1 LDAKKAIIVFASLFT
16 MFTLLFVMVPPAL
29 AHLGTPIDS
38 GWAALPPVI
47 NGNMAA
53 EEWSAA
59 TVRNFTL
66 EMRSRSDG
74 TLNRTLNAR
83 LYVMNNWTQLFL
95 AVRIFNDDYEA
106 QDAGGRYNGLFVL
119 FDDNHD
125 GVLSVGDNGEGVT
138 TWKFSPFYS
147 ANDLYYAGG
156 GFWDSDVDAGMTN
169 DGALAW
175 NHTNKVQGAIGN
187 WTFEMMIPLVGT
199 DGPLYD
205 FKITTLPQTV
215 GFKIWFQEP
224 KKGLDGVYPDDPAI
238 TKNIDEISNGATFG
252 DLTIH
257 PLYTL
262 TIITTTG
269 GTTNPA
275 PGQHQYPYNTVV
287 SVTATANPEY
297 VFHHWELDTV
307 NVGSVNPYLV
317 TMNQNHTLKAVF
329 WPLYTLTITT
339 NTGGTTNPA
348 PGSHKYLNG
357 TVVSVTA
364 IPDPSYILHH
374 WELDTVNVGSV
385 NPYLVTMNQNHTL
398 KAVFYEPLSV
408 TIAPLSASVYVG
420 QPVIFTSI
428 ISGGVP
434 PYGYKWFLNGNPVSS
449 ATTWTFTPTSPGIYY
464 VYLNITDGYSNIKQ
478 SATAKVMVTTPPTVG
493 GYSVSLSKQMPAIQV
508 SGYTAIIIL
517 FGAVLSLIKR
527 KRR

>member
-1 LDAKKAIIVFASLFT
+1 MDVKKVMRGSVSLFI
-16 MFTLLFVMVPPAL
+16 MFTLLFVTVSPAL

-38 GWAALPPVI
+38 GWATVPPVI
-47 NGNMAA
+47 NGNMAVG
-53 EEWSAA
+53 EWSDA
-59 TVRNFTL
+59 TVRDFTL

-83 LYVMNNWTQLFL
+83 LYVMNNLTQLFL

-138 TWKFSPFYS
+138 TWTFSPFYS

-199 DGPLYD
+199 DGPSYD
-205 FKITTLPQTV
+205 FNITTLPQTV

-238 TKNIDEISNGATFG
+238 TKNIDETSDGATFG

-269 GTTNPA
+269 GTTNPT
-275 PGQHQYPYNTVV
+275 PGQHQYPYDTVV
-287 SVTATANPEY
+287 SVTAMANPEY
-297 VFHHWELDTV
+297 VFHHWELDGF
-307 NVGSVNPYLV
+307 NVGS
-317 TMNQNHTLKAVF
+317 T
-329 WPLYTLTITT
+329 
-339 NTGGTTNPA
+339 
-348 PGSHKYLNG
+348 
-357 TVVSVTA
+357 
-364 IPDPSYILHH
+364 
-374 WELDTVNVGSV
+374 

-420 QPVIFTSI
+420 QPVIFTSS
-428 ISGGVP
+428 ISGGLP
-434 PYGYKWFLNGNPVSS
+434 PYVYKWFLNGNPVSS

-464 VYLNITDGYSNIKQ
+464 VYLNVTDGYSNIKQ
-478 SATAKVMVTTPPTVG
+478 SATAKVTVTTPPTVG
-493 GYSVSLSKQMPAIQV
+493 GYSVSLSKQMPSIQV